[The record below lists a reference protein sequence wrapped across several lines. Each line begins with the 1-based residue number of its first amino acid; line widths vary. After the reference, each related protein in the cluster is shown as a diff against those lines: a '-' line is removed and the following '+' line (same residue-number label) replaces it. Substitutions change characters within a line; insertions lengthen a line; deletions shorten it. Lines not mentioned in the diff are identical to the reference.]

1 MVVKSIDVDIEGW
14 KFLSGLKAQMG
25 LKTLADAVNML
36 VRKWKGEEDP
46 AESES
51 PRSDDAEAAQK
62 KRRINVR
69 EPLLSLSLMH
79 QRHGMLQYFTGF
91 ERPQVDILIRRFS
104 EVESSAFFFSF
115 TCFGGN
121 H

>member
-1 MVVKSIDVDIEGW
+1 MSDKSIDVDIEDW

-36 VRKWKGEEDP
+36 VRKWKGEEEP

-51 PRSDDAEAAQK
+51 PRPDDAEAAQK
-62 KRRINVR
+62 KRGIDVKV
-69 EPLLSLSLMH
+69 PLLLLSLMH
-79 QRHGMLQYFTGF
+79 ERRGMLQYFTGV